1 MNTGMKSESTVRPHE
16 APEKASGW
24 LARIALALVVTLL
37 MVAIGEC
44 ALRVGAPLP
53 YSSRLE
59 WIDDGHVK
67 ARLLPGQD
75 PVNTSGQVVQINSL
89 GFRGSEPSWVASP
102 GTLRLLV
109 LGGSAAFCYD
119 VSDDAHTWPALLEK
133 KLTNALEMPV
143 EVINLGLPG
152 YDASNSKVNYLF
164 TGRALNPHAVLVYHT
179 WNDLKFLRLFD
190 LDDVGMPREFLSG
203 VNAGGKNL
211 SALARFFFRWQIVQ
225 RARNVYLRSRAQ
237 RRENA
242 YTSLEK
248 EGASAHQMPSE
259 RAFDLFQ
266 QSFADL
272 VLLAASDD
280 VLPVLISQATLAHP
294 QSLQRREYRL
304 RIRNNLVGMTQPV
317 LAQVWLESNRRIERA
332 ARDHGA
338 LYLDGYEAVKP
349 TLQNFKDHVHLLDP
363 GADALA
369 RSLAEQLTSD
379 LRFVELAARVR
390 AEGDTPPESD

>member
-1 MNTGMKSESTVRPHE
+1 MTAKPNNE
-16 APEKASGW
+16 APERAPEGSSKTSEW
-24 LARIALALVVTLL
+24 LIRIALALFVSL
-37 MVAIGEC
+37 MMLGIGEC

-59 WIDDGHVK
+59 WIDDGHIK

-89 GFRGSEPSWVASP
+89 GFRGDEPSWVPSP

-119 VSDDAHTWPALLEK
+119 VSDDGHTWPALLEK
-133 KLTNALEMPV
+133 ELRGALEMPV

-190 LDDVGMPREFLSG
+190 LDEVGMPRAFLSG
-203 VNAGGKNL
+203 VNTGGKNL
-211 SALARFFFRWQIVQ
+211 PALARFFFRWQIVQ
-225 RARNVYLRSRAQ
+225 RARNVYLRSRAV
-237 RRENA
+237 RRETA

-248 EGASAHQMPSE
+248 EGANAHRMPSE
-259 RAFDLFQ
+259 RAFQLFE

-272 VLLAASDD
+272 ALLAASDD
-280 VLPVLISQATLAHP
+280 VLPVLISQATLAQP
-294 QSLQRREYRL
+294 ESLQRQEHRL

-317 LAQVWLESNRRIERA
+317 LAEAWRESNRRIASA
-332 ARDHGA
+332 AKAHDA
-338 LYLDGYEAVKP
+338 LFLDGYGAVQP

-363 GADALA
+363 GAETLA
-369 RSLAEQLTSD
+369 RSLRDQLLSNP
-379 LRFVELAARVR
+379 RFIELAERVR
-390 AEGDTPPESD
+390 ATRQSASESD

>member
-1 MNTGMKSESTVRPHE
+1 MTAKPNSE
-16 APEKASGW
+16 APERAPEGSWKTSGW
-24 LARIALALVVTLL
+24 LIRIALALFVSL
-37 MVAIGEC
+37 MMLGIGEC

-59 WIDDGHVK
+59 WIDDGHIK

-89 GFRGSEPSWVASP
+89 GFRGAEPSWVPSP

-119 VSDDAHTWPALLEK
+119 VSDDGHTWPALLEK
-133 KLTNALEMPV
+133 ELRGALEMPV

-190 LDDVGMPREFLSG
+190 LDEVGMPRAFLSG
-203 VNAGGKNL
+203 VNTGGKNL
-211 SALARFFFRWQIVQ
+211 PALARFFFRWQIVQ
-225 RARNVYLRSRAQ
+225 RARNVYLRSRAV
-237 RRENA
+237 RRETA
-242 YTSLEK
+242 YTSLEN
-248 EGASAHQMPSE
+248 EGANAHRMPSE
-259 RAFDLFQ
+259 RAFGLFE

-272 VLLAASDD
+272 ALLAASDD
-280 VLPVLISQATLAHP
+280 VLPVLISQATLAQP
-294 QSLQRREYRL
+294 ESLERQEHRL
-304 RIRNNLVGMTQPV
+304 RIRNDLVGMTQPV
-317 LAQVWLESNRRIERA
+317 LAEVWQQSNRRIASA
-332 ARDHGA
+332 AEAHDA
-338 LYLDGYEAVKP
+338 LFLDGYGAVEP

-363 GADALA
+363 GAETLA
-369 RSLAEQLTSD
+369 RSLRDQLLSNP
-379 LRFVELAARVR
+379 RFIELAERVR
-390 AEGDTPPESD
+390 ATRQSASESD

>member
-1 MNTGMKSESTVRPHE
+1 VLG
-16 APEKASGW
+16 
-24 LARIALALVVTLL
+24 
-37 MVAIGEC
+37 IGEC
-44 ALRVGAPLP
+44 ALRLGAPLP

-89 GFRGSEPSWVASP
+89 GFRGAEPTWVPSP

-119 VSDDAHTWPALLEK
+119 VSDDAHTWPALLET
-133 KLTNALEMPV
+133 KLTGALDMPV

-164 TGRALNPHAVLVYHT
+164 TGRALNPHAILVYHT

-190 LDDVGMPREFLSG
+190 LDGVGMPREFLSG

-211 SALARFFFRWQIVQ
+211 PALARFFFRWQLVQ

-248 EGASAHQMPSE
+248 EGASANRMPSE
-259 RAFDLFQ
+259 RAFDLFE
-266 QSFADL
+266 QSFGDL
-272 VLLAASDD
+272 ALLAKSDD
-280 VLPVLISQATLAHP
+280 VLPVLVSQATLAHP
-294 QSLQRREYRL
+294 ESSQTREHRL

-317 LAQVWLESNRRIERA
+317 LAEAWIESNRRIERA
-332 ARDHGA
+332 ARAHDA
-338 LYLDGYEAVKP
+338 LYLDGYGAVQP
-349 TLQNFKDHVHLLDP
+349 TLRNFKDHVHLLDP

-369 RSLAEQLTSD
+369 HSLGEQLMSNP
-379 LRFVELAARVR
+379 RFVELAARVR
-390 AEGDTPPESD
+390 AEARSASGSD